1 MSRPTAAP
9 TPARWDM
16 RIRSLLEFSKYF
28 VVSAAAL
35 LLDMGLLIL
44 LVEVAH
50 WHYLLSA
57 TISFLAGSWM
67 AFIGSSRFVFAEHTY
82 QSDAGGFTKFTI
94 IGLIGLVINL
104 AVLSLSVQA
113 INLDYRT
120 GKIIAAG
127 FSFLFNFLVRKIIL
141 FSHHVRRTDL

>member
-1 MSRPTAAP
+1 MSQPTAP
-9 TPARWDM
+9 PIPARWGV
-16 RIRSLLEFSKYF
+16 RIQSLLEFSQYF

-35 LLDMGLLIL
+35 LLDMGLLVL

-57 TISFLAGSWM
+57 TLSFLAGSWL
-67 AFIGSSRFVFAEHTY
+67 AFIGSSRLIFAEHSY
-82 QSDAGGFTKFTI
+82 QSDFGGFTKFTV
-94 IGLIGLVINL
+94 IGLMGLGVNL
-104 AVLSLSVQA
+104 LILSFSVQT
-113 INLDYRT
+113 IHLDYRT

-127 FSFLFNFLVRKIIL
+127 FSFLFNFLARKIIL